1 MTAARTAVNHMP
13 VDVDP
18 QQYKRD
24 GFSFPHR
31 VIPTEDADRLRVD
44 LEQLVDTHANAATAV
59 PFGDYARSNLHVVST
74 AVAQMARHPS
84 ILDAVETII
93 GPDISLWGAELIAK
107 EPNSDKV
114 LTMHQ
119 DLTYWGLDGSDGV
132 VTAWLAVSDVTT
144 ANGAMSFVPAS
155 HHHGQLVHHDTFRDD
170 NLLSRGQEIAVD
182 VRPEDTVPVELERG
196 EISLHHGL
204 MFHGSGPNTT
214 AERRIGLVL
223 RYLAPSVVQPDG
235 NVDFVMACRG
245 VNRSTT
251 LLAIS
256 PPERDFSPAAVD
268 LHAEI
273 TAAQSFSLGAGATE
287 KLSYSRTE

>member
-1 MTAARTAVNHMP
+1 MTAAPTVFAGTA

-18 QQYKRD
+18 QQYRRD

-31 VIPTEDADRLRVD
+31 VMPAEHADHLRVE
-44 LEQLVDTHANAATAV
+44 LEHLVDAHAGATSVV
-59 PFGDYARSNLHVVST
+59 PFVDYARSNLHVVST

-84 ILDAVETII
+84 ILDAVEAII

-107 EPNSDKV
+107 EPNTDKV

-119 DLTYWGLDGSDGV
+119 DLTYWGLDGSDGL
-132 VTAWLAVSDVTT
+132 VTAWLAVSDVTI
-144 ANGAMSFVPAS
+144 ANGAMSFVPGS
-155 HHHGQLVHHDTFRDD
+155 HHHGQLAHHDTFGDD

-214 AERRIGLVL
+214 AQRRIGLVL
-223 RYLAPSVVQPDG
+223 RYLAPSVVQRDG
-235 NVDFVMACRG
+235 NVDYVMACRG
-245 VNRSTT
+245 VNRSTK
-251 LLAIS
+251 LLTIA
-256 PPERDFSPAAVD
+256 PPAQDFSAAAVD

-273 TAAQSFSLGAGATE
+273 TAAQSSTLGAGATE
-287 KLSYSRTE
+287 ELGYSRTK